1 MTDDAYG
8 RPGLQSKVAQVGRL
22 SPVLQRHLA
31 GTAPMLRNTTLGD
44 RDWGLITMAML
55 IAIGD
60 APDQLRT
67 YLDIAVAAGATN
79 DEIVDV
85 INQAAIYVGS
95 PRAVNALR
103 TLEDFLGAERDRL
116 LPAVTETMVRVGD
129 HDTVV
134 WDNGG
139 DGVPMLL
146 MHCLSLDRRV
156 WRNVYPQLASTGRVI
171 AYDIRNHGTARGAPL
186 VRDLDHVSDDAAAL
200 LDALG
205 VHQADV
211 YGASYGGAI
220 AQHLALSHPDR
231 VRSLALIATSPWCP
245 TETLDARAADAEA
258 DGMAA
263 QVAQSLIRWFA
274 PETIAENGWA
284 VRYARDMIRKDSVA
298 EWAASWRAMARLD
311 VVDRLAEI
319 RVPVVAIAGQQDLS
333 AIPEALQ
340 AIADGVDGCRYVL
353 VDPGTHMMPMEQPDA
368 LASVLLHFRHDVQSG
383 TFGREV

>member
-1 MTDDAYG
+1 MTYDTYCG
-8 RPGLQSKVAQVGRL
+8 PGLRSKVDHVGRI
-22 SPVLQRHLA
+22 SPALQRHLA
-31 GTAPMLRNTTLGD
+31 GTAPMLRNTTLGN
-44 RDWGLITMAML
+44 REWGLVTMAML

-79 DEIVDV
+79 DEVIDV
-85 INQAAIYVGS
+85 INQAAIYVGG

-103 TLEDFLGAERDRL
+103 SLENALGAERDRL
-116 LPAVTETMVRVGD
+116 LPGVTESVVRVGD

-156 WRNVYPQLASTGRVI
+156 WRDVYPQLASTGRVV
-171 AYDIRNHGTARGAPL
+171 AYDIRNHGSARGAPL
-186 VRDLDHVSDDAAAL
+186 VRDLDHVADDAAAL
-200 LDALG
+200 LDALDIE
-205 VHQADV
+205 QADV

-220 AQHLALSHPDR
+220 AQHLVLNHPDR

-245 TETLDARAADAEA
+245 TDTLDARAADAEA
-258 DGMAA
+258 DGMDA
-263 QVAQSLIRWFA
+263 QVAESLIRWFA

-284 VRYARDMIRKDSVA
+284 VRYGREMIRKDSAA

-319 RVPVVAIAGQQDLS
+319 CVPTVAIAGQQDLS

-368 LASVLLHFRHDVQSG
+368 LAGVLLEFRHDVQSG
-383 TFGREV
+383 AFGREG